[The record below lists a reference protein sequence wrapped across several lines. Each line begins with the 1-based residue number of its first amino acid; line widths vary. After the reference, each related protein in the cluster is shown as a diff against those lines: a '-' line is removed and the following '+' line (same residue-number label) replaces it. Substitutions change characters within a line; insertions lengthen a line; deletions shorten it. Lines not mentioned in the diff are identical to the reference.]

1 MIHSIYNKNILSQMV
16 VTTSLGNTYS
26 YNPYDNSISEGLHK
40 GIVPFQVKFK
50 PLTEISE
57 LNNIE
62 SYTIGITEKC
72 NLRCTYCCYSGIYP
86 EHRSHANNS
95 LKTSDIADIISFI
108 KNTVKSDSF
117 SVEFYGGE
125 SLLELEWIK
134 AFVNQISDTFPQKK
148 IQFELSTNGILLS
161 NSVVDWL
168 VQNKFHLFVS
178 IDGIGKYHDLCR
190 KNVSG
195 HGTFAKVHVNL
206 RYIKK
211 HYPEFWQLN
220 LDLMMTL
227 SEISLLPNISREWS
241 NSELLSDKMP
251 IRISEVAT
259 IYNSDTSKIDFDVE
273 KQKYLELVKY
283 SIENPDEPLMEGFF
297 NIWLAEW
304 INRPIFELDESA
316 EYPTCLPN
324 NKKLYIDTKGEVGIC
339 ERITDTIRIGD
350 IKQGLNFNSINTVV
364 RRTSA
369 FIGKHCSSC
378 PSARICEICPDV
390 LKLPSDLVNTYC
402 HNQRAMHK
410 IKFLCFCELA
420 EFNMI

>member
-1 MIHSIYNKNILSQMV
+1 MQ

-40 GIVPFQVKFK
+40 GLGPFQVKFK
-50 PLTEISE
+50 PLTEIKR

-62 SYTIGITEKC
+62 SYSIGVTEKC

-95 LKTSDIADIISFI
+95 LKISDIADIISFI
-108 KNTVKSDSF
+108 ENTVKSDTF

-134 AFVNQISDTFPQKK
+134 AFVNQTSDTFPQKK

-161 NSVVDWL
+161 NSMVEWL

-195 HGTFAKVHVNL
+195 HGTFAQIQTNL
-206 RYIKK
+206 EYIKNR
-211 HYPEFWQLN
+211 YPEFWSDN
-220 LDLMMTL
+220 VGLMMTI
-227 SEISLLPNISREWS
+227 SNISLLPKISREWS
-241 NSELLSDKMP
+241 ESELLSSKLP
-251 IRISEVAT
+251 IRISEVAG
-259 IYNSDTSKIDFDVE
+259 IYNSETTKIDFDFE
-273 KQKYLELVKY
+273 KQKYLQLVKY
-283 SIENPDEPLMEGFF
+283 RIENPDELLIKTFF
-297 NIWLAEW
+297 DIWLAEW
-304 INRPIFELDESA
+304 TDRPIFELDESA

-378 PSARICEICPDV
+378 PSARICDICPDV